1 MLISFLSNTYNQ
13 LNNIKKLLL
22 MRRYSSEIE
31 KEKKKLRNYL
41 IINTGK
47 TPKEDLGINCLPL
60 LSKYD
65 ENSDIALMYMSLIL
79 KLDSTN
85 ELIIDYCDTW
95 KLITE
100 KNLLPMFYN
109 SYYYRKELGICS
121 YIISDIKYFIDM
133 IISITWYLKN
143 SRNLNI
149 KVSSIG
155 EYINKN
161 KDPSFDDYDQFIPFM
176 KLTNDISN
184 AYKHSVSN
192 IVKNIIGKYEPC
204 ILAKYSKH
212 NKDISHPKIIL
223 IPLSEYIN
231 NFQYFYNYSKSKI
244 SKLSI
249 DNSN

>member
-1 MLISFLSNTYNQ
+1 
-13 LNNIKKLLL
+13 

-109 SYYYRKELGICS
+109 SYYYRKEL
-121 YIISDIKYFIDM
+121 
-133 IISITWYLKN
+133 
-143 SRNLNI
+143 
-149 KVSSIG
+149 
-155 EYINKN
+155 
-161 KDPSFDDYDQFIPFM
+161 
-176 KLTNDISN
+176 
-184 AYKHSVSN
+184 
-192 IVKNIIGKYEPC
+192 
-204 ILAKYSKH
+204 
-212 NKDISHPKIIL
+212 
-223 IPLSEYIN
+223 
-231 NFQYFYNYSKSKI
+231 
-244 SKLSI
+244 
-249 DNSN
+249 